1 MAGGVVR
8 FKLEMKPIDV
18 YIPDTSALVENP
30 DALDQLLKPGN
41 LVVLLHQVLEELGRL
56 QGSRTKSEGVR
67 AAARV
72 ATRKILSYRDA
83 GVIQHNPERFL
94 RGDAPFDSFP
104 TTAGG
109 GVIAWEP
116 NGLAIT
122 NGDGDNAIIHAA
134 RRIRAMGNGNGRLRV
149 VLISEDS
156 NMLLRCDALGLA
168 AEPLRF
174 GKLELK
180 SPADVFDGVVELTVP
195 DSVIDAFVA
204 SGAPRERSLP
214 LDALPTLPQ
223 EPVWNLGL
231 VLRAGE
237 REVVAR
243 VDLERNAACE
253 LRFAQYW
260 DSRRGTWTPR
270 TVLGFTPADPR
281 QVLGLEFLLDPATQL
296 VVLDGPAGS
305 GKTRMTVVAAL
316 YLLCGQ
322 PSNFKVHQRSQPLS
336 MPGPGYDNGLI
347 LLRPEHSS
355 SRFEMGFLPG
365 DHDDKLSPW
374 LEPFFQAIR
383 SVALANGHDF
393 QRDLEAAGRLTLL
406 STSLLR
412 GLDIENSL
420 VLVDELQNGDRHLA
434 KTLMSRFCASSKVV
448 LSGCLDPVQIDNPY
462 VDWKSNALTRIK
474 QAYRGFGPYVAQ
486 VRLVNNYR
494 GPISTK
500 ADEL

>member
-1 MAGGVVR
+1 LN
-8 FKLEMKPIDV
+8 LEMTPIDV

-30 DALDQLLKPGN
+30 EALDRLLQPGN
-41 LVVLLHQVLEELGRL
+41 LVVLLHQVLDELGRL

-67 AAARV
+67 AAARA
-72 ATRKILSYRDA
+72 ATRKILGYRNGA
-83 GVIQHNPERFL
+83 LIHHSSERFL
-94 RGDAPFDSFP
+94 RGEMGLDAFAATP
-104 TTAGG
+104 TG
-109 GVIAWEP
+109 GVLAWEP
-116 NGLAIT
+116 SGSVTSGNG
-122 NGDGDNAIIHAA
+122 NGHGDNLIIQAA
-134 RRIRAMGNGNGRLRV
+134 RRIQAMNNGNGRFRV

-174 GKLELK
+174 GKLDLNRPEEI
-180 SPADVFDGVVELTVP
+180 FDGVVELEVGKE
-195 DSVIDAFVA
+195 VVQAFFA
-204 SGAPRERSLP
+204 SGPTRERSIS
-214 LDALPTLPQ
+214 LDLLAGQLPQ
-223 EPVWNLGL
+223 PVWNQGL
-231 VLRAGE
+231 ALRCGE
-237 REVVAR
+237 RELLLR
-243 VDLERNAACE
+243 VDASRGIACE

-260 DSRRGTWTPR
+260 DSKRECWTGR

-281 QVLGLEFLLDPATQL
+281 QVFALEFLLDPDVQL

-305 GKTRMTVVAAL
+305 GKTRLMVIAAL
-316 YLLCGQ
+316 YLLFGQ
-322 PSNFKVHQRSQPLS
+322 PTNFKVHQRSQPIS
-336 MPGPGYDNGLI
+336 GADPGFENGLI

-355 SRFEMGFLPG
+355 SRFEMGYLPG
-365 DHDDKLSPW
+365 DHNEKMSPW

-393 QRDLEAAGRLTLL
+393 LRELGASGRLTLL

-434 KTLMSRFCASSKVV
+434 KTLMSRFCSSSKVV
-448 LSGCLDPVQIDNPY
+448 LAGCLDPIQIDNPY
-462 VDWKSNALTRIK
+462 VDWRSNALTRIK
-474 QAYRGFGPYVAQ
+474 QAYRGFGPFVAQ
-486 VRLVNNYR
+486 VRLVHNYR

>member
-1 MAGGVVR
+1 MT
-8 FKLEMKPIDV
+8 PIDV

-30 DALDQLLKPGN
+30 EALDQLLKPGN
-41 LVVLLHQVLEELGRL
+41 LVVLLHQVLDELGRL
-56 QGSRTKSEGVR
+56 QHSRTKSEGVR
-67 AAARV
+67 AAARS
-72 ATRKILSYRDA
+72 ATRKILTYRD
-83 GVIQHNPERFL
+83 GGFIQHRLERFL
-94 RGDAPFDSFP
+94 RGEVDLEEFP
-104 TTAGG
+104 ATPGG
-109 GVIAWEP
+109 GILAWEP
-116 NGLAIT
+116 QGLSVAAG
-122 NGDGDNAIIHAA
+122 NGDGNGDNVIIHGM
-134 RRIRAMGNGNGRLRV
+134 RRIRAMANGNGQLRV

-156 NMLLRCDALGLA
+156 NMLLRCDALGLL

-174 GKLELK
+174 GKLELG
-180 SPADVFDGVVELTVP
+180 SPNDVFDGVTELEVGEE
-195 DSVIDAFVA
+195 VIDAFME
-204 SGAPRERSLP
+204 SGAPRERLVPLASLP
-214 LDALPTLPQ
+214 ALR
-223 EPVWNLGL
+223 EPPAWNQGL
-231 VLRAGE
+231 VLRCGAT
-237 REVVAR
+237 EVVTR
-243 VDLERNAACE
+243 VDLDQEAACE
-253 LRFAQYW
+253 LRYAQYW
-260 DSRRGTWTPR
+260 DTRRKAWIPR
-270 TVLGFTPADPR
+270 TVLGFTPGDAR
-281 QVLGLEFLLDPATQL
+281 QALALEFLLDPSVQL

-305 GKTRMTVVAAL
+305 GKTRLMVVGAL

-322 PSNFKVHQRSQPLS
+322 PSNLKVHRGSQPLNA
-336 MPGPGYDNGLI
+336 PTPGYDNGLI

-383 SVALANGHDF
+383 SVAISNGHDF

-412 GLDIENSL
+412 GLDIENSI

-448 LSGCLDPVQIDNPY
+448 LAGCLDPVQIDNPY

-486 VRLVNNYR
+486 ARLLHNYR

>member
-1 MAGGVVR
+1 MNPV
-8 FKLEMKPIDV
+8 DV

-30 DALDQLLKPGN
+30 EALDRLLQPGN

-56 QGSRTKSEGVR
+56 QHSRTKSDGVR
-67 AAARV
+67 AAARA
-72 ATRKILSYRDA
+72 ATRKILSYRD
-83 GVIQHNPERFL
+83 GGFIHHRLERFL
-94 RGDAPFDSFP
+94 RGEIPLDDFP
-104 TTAGG
+104 ATPGG
-109 GVIAWEP
+109 GVLAWEP
-116 NGLAIT
+116 QGLTVAAA
-122 NGDGDNAIIHAA
+122 NGDGSGDSVILHAM
-134 RRIRAMGNGNGRLRV
+134 RRIRAMCNGNGALRV

-156 NMLLRCDALGLA
+156 NMLLRCDALGLS

-174 GKLELK
+174 GKLELE
-180 SPADVFDGVVELTVP
+180 SPDDVYDGTIEVEV
-195 DSVIDAFVA
+195 DEAVIGAFMA
-204 SGAPRERSLP
+204 SGQPRERSVPLELLP
-214 LDALPTLPQ
+214 PLPE
-223 EPVWNLGL
+223 EPVWNQGL
-231 VLRAGE
+231 VMRSGE
-237 REVVAR
+237 HELVTRIDTDR
-243 VDLERNAACE
+243 QAACE

-260 DSRRGTWTPR
+260 DTRRGVWIPR
-270 TVLGFTPADPR
+270 TVLGFTPGDAR
-281 QVLGLEFLLDPATQL
+281 QALALEFLLDPSVQL
-296 VVLDGPAGS
+296 LVLDGPAGS
-305 GKTRMTVVAAL
+305 GKTRLMVVAAL

-322 PSNFKVHQRSQPLS
+322 PSSMKMHKGSSPLGG
-336 MPGPGYDNGLI
+336 PAPGYDNGLI

-365 DHDDKLSPW
+365 DHDEKLSPW

-383 SVALANGHDF
+383 TVSISNGHDF
-393 QRDLEAAGRLTLL
+393 QRELEAAGKLTLL

-448 LSGCLDPVQIDNPY
+448 LAGCLDPVQIDNPY

-474 QAYRGFGPYVAQ
+474 QAYRGFGPFVAQ
-486 VRLVNNYR
+486 VRLRLNYR

>member
-1 MAGGVVR
+1 MSPVD
-8 FKLEMKPIDV
+8 L

-30 DALDQLLKPGN
+30 EALDRLLQAGN
-41 LVVLLHQVLEELGRL
+41 LVVLLHRVLEELGRL

-83 GVIQHNPERFL
+83 GLIQHNLERFL
-94 RGDAPFDSFP
+94 RGELDLDLLPK
-104 TTAGG
+104 TVGG
-109 GVIAWEP
+109 GVLAWEP
-116 NGLAIT
+116 RGLAVT
-122 NGDGDNAIIHAA
+122 AGNGDHGDDAIIHAV
-134 RRIRAMGNGNGRLRV
+134 RRIRAMINGNGSLRV

-156 NMLLRCDALGLA
+156 NMLLRCDALGIS

-174 GKLELK
+174 GKLELD
-180 SPADVFDGVVELTVP
+180 SPSDVYDGIVELDVP
-195 DSVIDAFVA
+195 DEVIDAFRT
-204 SGAPRERSLP
+204 SGPPRERSLP
-214 LDALPTLPQ
+214 LADLAQWLP
-223 EPVWNLGL
+223 EPVWNQGI
-231 VLRAGE
+231 VLRCGE
-237 REVVAR
+237 REALAR
-243 VDLERNAACE
+243 VDLDAGTACE
-253 LRFAQYW
+253 LRYAQYW
-260 DSRRGTWTPR
+260 DARRDQWIPR
-270 TVLGFTPADPR
+270 PVLGFTPADAR
-281 QVLGLEFLLDPATQL
+281 QILTLEFLLDPQVQL

-305 GKTRMTVVAAL
+305 GKTRLMVVAAL

-322 PSNFKVHQRSQPLS
+322 PSNLKVHHRSQPLTL
-336 MPGPGYDNGLI
+336 PGTGYEQGLV

-365 DHDDKLSPW
+365 DHDEKLSPW

-383 SVALANGHDF
+383 SVSIANGHDF
-393 QRDLEAAGRLTLL
+393 QRELEAAGRMTLL

-474 QAYRGFGPYVAQ
+474 QSYRGFGTVVAQ
-486 VRLVNNYR
+486 ARLRHNYR

>member
-1 MAGGVVR
+1 
-8 FKLEMKPIDV
+8 
-18 YIPDTSALVENP
+18 
-30 DALDQLLKPGN
+30 
-41 LVVLLHQVLEELGRL
+41 
-56 QGSRTKSEGVR
+56 
-67 AAARV
+67 
-72 ATRKILSYRDA
+72 
-83 GVIQHNPERFL
+83 
-94 RGDAPFDSFP
+94 
-104 TTAGG
+104 
-109 GVIAWEP
+109 
-116 NGLAIT
+116 
-122 NGDGDNAIIHAA
+122 
-134 RRIRAMGNGNGRLRV
+134 
-149 VLISEDS
+149 
-156 NMLLRCDALGLA
+156 
-168 AEPLRF
+168 
-174 GKLELK
+174 
-180 SPADVFDGVVELTVP
+180 
-195 DSVIDAFVA
+195 
-204 SGAPRERSLP
+204 
-214 LDALPTLPQ
+214 
-223 EPVWNLGL
+223 
-231 VLRAGE
+231 
-237 REVVAR
+237 
-243 VDLERNAACE
+243 
-253 LRFAQYW
+253 
-260 DSRRGTWTPR
+260 
-270 TVLGFTPADPR
+270 VLGFTPADPR

-305 GKTRMTVVAAL
+305 GKTRMMVVAAL
-316 YLLCGQ
+316 YMLCGQ

-434 KTLMSRFCASSKVV
+434 KTLMSRFCASSKVI